1 MIDVR
6 LVSPSVWMPEVARY
20 AEPGNA
26 SDPWTDPARL
36 AHATLWVLQ
45 DAHVGITPKLAH
57 QLGRLFARTGPA
69 EPGVW
74 PKLFR
79 RLQEQ
84 LPRTER
90 SGLVAGNAPVYVVQN
105 LVKPIV
111 RQACAEIGYTCLLRQ
126 DETDATVTADAYAAY
141 GASLERIAS
150 RIAAQLAAGPLFT
163 AEHGNIVAALSEPS
177 PHGRSRALVPEIDHD
192 SLALLLGLD
201 AEIDFPERA
210 SRSTPTPSYVPKRR
224 PAAAGPG
231 GRVEGLRQGR
241 GESQLGSI
249 VLSEFLN
256 HPLVLAD
263 RLLNSGYLV
272 HERRPRRAKLR
283 DALIVGLMPHQV
295 RATPAGA
302 FAKACWVDCMAR
314 LARRLVSSRL
324 HDSEFRWIEGDA
336 AGRTRRTSFPLAQV
350 PPDVPVG
357 RHADFRDAFLTL
369 ARWVPDY
376 FETRAGF
383 RPLRTDTAAIAND
396 EEWAIAAWACP
407 EHSRGACPEHSRGVG
422 HLDDNQRARSD
433 ALTELVDRFSFVHVM
448 VFQQPIH
455 DPRSALEAGAARL
468 GRLRAGLRLGYS
480 RRRQASVTYV
490 PGKLDHDSRTWHFG
504 SDSNPYRA
512 LTPTPPDDGAAL
524 ARALQSS
531 WLNRLTKDIWHG

>member
-6 LVSPSVWMPEVARY
+6 LVPPSVWGPEVARY

-36 AHATLWVLQ
+36 AHAALWVLQ

-57 QLGRLFARTGPA
+57 QLGRLFARKGPA

-79 RLQEQ
+79 RLQER

-111 RQACAEIGYTCLLRQ
+111 REACAELGYTCLLCH
-126 DETDATVTADAYAAY
+126 DENVDTEGAVTADEYTAY
-141 GASLERIAS
+141 GAGLERIAS
-150 RIAAQLAAGPLFT
+150 RIAAQLAAGPLFA

-177 PHGRSRALVPEIDHD
+177 PYVRSRALVPEIDRD

-201 AEIDFPERA
+201 ADVDFPERA

-224 PAAAGPG
+224 PAAEGDG

-241 GESQLGSI
+241 GEGQVGSI

-256 HPLVLAD
+256 HPVVLVD

-283 DALIVGLMPHQV
+283 DALVVGLMPHEV
-295 RATPAGA
+295 RATPQGA

-314 LARRLVSSRL
+314 LARRLVSAHL
-324 HDSEFRWIEGDA
+324 ENSEFRWIEGDA
-336 AGRTRRTSFPLAQV
+336 AGRVRRTSFPLGPLGNV
-350 PPDVPVG
+350 PPDVPAG
-357 RHADFRDAFLTL
+357 RHAAFRDAFMTL
-369 ARWVPDY
+369 SRWVPDY

-383 RPLRTDTAAIAND
+383 RPLRADSNTIASAD
-396 EEWAIAAWACP
+396 EWAIAAWAAHVDRD
-407 EHSRGACPEHSRGVG
+407 E
-422 HLDDNQRARSD
+422 RAGSD
-433 ALTELVDRFSFVHVM
+433 APTGSVDGFSFVHVM
-448 VFQQPIH
+448 AFHPPI
-455 DPRSALEAGAARL
+455 DDGRSAAAEGAGRL
-468 GRLRAGLRLGYS
+468 GRLRAGLRLGY
-480 RRRQASVTYV
+480 RRRRHASVTYV
-490 PGKLDHDSRTWHFG
+490 PLDRDTRPWHFS
-504 SDSNPYRA
+504 SDSDPYRA
-512 LTPTPPDDGAAL
+512 LTPTPSEDGAAL

-531 WLNRLTKDIWHG
+531 WLDRLTKDIWHG

>member
-6 LVSPSVWMPEVARY
+6 LVPPSVWGPEVARY
-20 AEPGNA
+20 ADPGSA

-36 AHATLWVLQ
+36 AHAALWVLQ

-57 QLGRLFARTGPA
+57 ELGRMFARKGPA

-79 RLQEQ
+79 RLQEG

-111 RQACAEIGYTCLLRQ
+111 REACAELGYTCLLCQ
-126 DETDATVTADAYAAY
+126 DDTEGAVTADEYAAY
-141 GASLERIAS
+141 GAGLERIAS
-150 RIAAQLAAGPLFT
+150 RIAGQLAARPLFA

-177 PHGRSRALVPEIDHD
+177 PHVRSRALVPQIDRD

-201 AEIDFPERA
+201 AAVDFPERA

-224 PAAAGPG
+224 PAADGQG

-241 GESQLGSI
+241 GEGQLGSI

-256 HPLVLAD
+256 HPLVLVD

-283 DALIVGLMPHQV
+283 DALVVGVMPHEV
-295 RATPAGA
+295 RATPQGA

-314 LARRLVSSRL
+314 LASRLVSARL

-336 AGRTRRTSFPLAQV
+336 AGRARRTSFPLG
-350 PPDVPVG
+350 PLGDVPLDMPAS
-357 RHADFRDAFLTL
+357 RHAAFRDAFMTL
-369 ARWVPDY
+369 SRWVPDY

-383 RPLRTDTAAIAND
+383 RPLRTDIDTIASAD
-396 EEWAIAAWACP
+396 EWAIAAWAANI
-407 EHSRGACPEHSRGVG
+407 ER
-422 HLDDNQRARSD
+422 
-433 ALTELVDRFSFVHVM
+433 VDSFSFVHVM
-448 VFQQPIH
+448 VFHPPIE
-455 DPRSALEAGAARL
+455 DGRNAAAEGAQRL
-468 GRLRAGLRLGYS
+468 GRLRAGLRLGY
-480 RRRQASVTYV
+480 RRRRHASVTYV
-490 PGKLDHDSRTWHFG
+490 PGKLDRDTRPWHFG
-504 SDSNPYRA
+504 SDSDPYRA
-512 LTPTPPDDGAAL
+512 LTPTVSEDGAAL

-531 WLNRLTKDIWHG
+531 WLDRLTKDIWHG

>member
-6 LVSPSVWMPEVARY
+6 LVPPSVWMPEVVRY

-79 RLQEQ
+79 RLQER

-105 LVKPIV
+105 VVKPIV
-111 RQACAEIGYTCLLRQ
+111 REACAELGYTCLLCQ
-126 DETDATVTADAYAAY
+126 DDTAGAVTSDEYSAY

-150 RIAAQLAAGPLFT
+150 RIATQLAEGRLFA
-163 AEHGNIVAALSEPS
+163 AEHGNVVAALSEPS
-177 PHGRSRALVPEIDHD
+177 PDGRSRTLVPEIDRD

-224 PAAAGPG
+224 PAAEGPG
-231 GRVEGLRQGR
+231 GRVEGLRHGR
-241 GESQLGSI
+241 GEDQLGSI

-295 RATPAGA
+295 RATPQGA

-324 HDSEFRWIEGDA
+324 QDSEFRWIEGDA
-336 AGRTRRTSFPLAQV
+336 AGRARRTSFPLEQV
-350 PPDVPVG
+350 PADVPAG
-357 RHADFRDAFLTL
+357 RHADFRDAFMTL

-383 RPLRTDTAAIAND
+383 RPLRTGTNTIANQD
-396 EEWAIAAWACP
+396 EWVVAAFHAH
-407 EHSRGACPEHSRGVG
+407 E
-422 HLDDNQRARSD
+422 RAGSD
-433 ALTELVDRFSFVHVM
+433 VLTEQIDRFSFVHVM
-448 VFQQPIH
+448 VFQPPIH
-455 DPRSALEAGAARL
+455 DSRSAAEAGAARL

-512 LTPTPPDDGAAL
+512 LTPMPDEGAAL

-531 WLNRLTKDIWHG
+531 WLDRLTKDIWHG

>member
-6 LVSPSVWMPEVARY
+6 LVPPSVWMPEVARY
-20 AEPGNA
+20 AEPGTS
-26 SDPWTDPARL
+26 SDPWSDPARL
-36 AHATLWVLQ
+36 AHAALWVLQ

-57 QLGRLFARTGPA
+57 QLGRLFARTGPT

-79 RLQEQ
+79 RLQEG

-111 RQACAEIGYTCLLRQ
+111 REACAELGYTCLLCQ
-126 DETDATVTADAYAAY
+126 DDTEGAVTADEYAAY

-150 RIAAQLAAGPLFT
+150 RLATQLAAGPLFA
-163 AEHGNIVAALSEPS
+163 AEHGNIVAALSEPA
-177 PHGRSRALVPEIDHD
+177 PHARSRAIVPEIDRD

-201 AEIDFPERA
+201 AEVDFPERA
-210 SRSTPTPSYVPKRR
+210 SHSTPTPSYVPKRR
-224 PAAAGPG
+224 PAADGPG
-231 GRVEGLRQGR
+231 GRVEGLRHGR
-241 GESQLGSI
+241 GEGQLGSI

-256 HPLVLAD
+256 HPLVLVD

-283 DALIVGLMPHQV
+283 DALIVGLMPHGV
-295 RATPAGA
+295 RATPQGA

-314 LARRLVSSRL
+314 LARRLVSTRL

-336 AGRTRRTSFPLAQV
+336 AGRTRRTSFPLGQV
-350 PPDVPVG
+350 PHDLPTG
-357 RHADFRDAFLTL
+357 RHADFRDAFMTL

-383 RPLRTDTAAIAND
+383 HPLRTNANVIAND
-396 EEWAIAAWACP
+396 EEWTIAAWN
-407 EHSRGACPEHSRGVG
+407 
-422 HLDDNQRARSD
+422 HLHHNERPGSD
-433 ALTELVDRFSFVHVM
+433 PQTELVDRFSFVHVM
-448 VFQQPIH
+448 VFQRPEENA
-455 DPRSALEAGAARL
+455 RSAAAEGAARL
-468 GRLRAGLRLGYS
+468 GRLRAGLRLGYR
-480 RRRQASVTYV
+480 RRRQVSVTYV
-490 PGKLDHDSRTWHFG
+490 PGTVDRDSRTWHFG
-504 SDSNPYRA
+504 SDSDPYRA
-512 LTPTPPDDGAAL
+512 LTPTPPDDGGAL
-524 ARALQSS
+524 ARALRSS
-531 WLNRLTKDIWHG
+531 WLDRLTKDIWHG

>member
-1 MIDVR
+1 MNDVR
-6 LVSPSVWMPEVARY
+6 LGPPSVWGPEVARY
-20 AEPGNA
+20 AEPGNV

-36 AHATLWVLQ
+36 AHAVLWVLQ

-57 QLGRLFARTGPA
+57 ELGRLFARKGPA

-79 RLQEQ
+79 RLQEG

-90 SGLVAGNAPVYVVQN
+90 SGLVAGNAPVYVVQH

-111 RQACAEIGYTCLLRQ
+111 REACAELGYTCLLCQ
-126 DETDATVTADAYAAY
+126 DEPEGAVTAGEYAQY
-141 GASLERIAS
+141 GAGLERIAS
-150 RIAAQLAAGPLFT
+150 RIAAQLAAGPLFA

-177 PHGRSRALVPEIDHD
+177 SYVRSRAVVPAIDRD
-192 SLALLLGLD
+192 CLAWLLGLD
-201 AEIDFPERA
+201 ADVSFPERA

-224 PAAAGPG
+224 PAAAGQG
-231 GRVEGLRQGR
+231 GRIEGLRQGR

-256 HPLVLAD
+256 HPLVLVD

-283 DALIVGLMPHQV
+283 DALVVGLMPHEV
-295 RATPAGA
+295 RTTPQGS

-314 LARRLVSSRL
+314 LASRLASAHL

-336 AGRTRRTSFPLAQV
+336 AGRARRTSFPLGQAL
-350 PPDVPVG
+350 PDIPAG
-357 RHADFRDAFLTL
+357 RHSAFRDAFLTL
-369 ARWVPDY
+369 SRWVPDY

-383 RPLRTDTAAIAND
+383 RPLREDPHSIASA
-396 EEWAIAAWACP
+396 ESWAIAAWA
-407 EHSRGACPEHSRGVG
+407 A
-422 HLDDNQRARSD
+422 
-433 ALTELVDRFSFVHVM
+433 LVDRDERAGSDAPTGSVDGFSFVHVM
-448 VFQQPIH
+448 VFHPPI
-455 DPRSALEAGAARL
+455 DDGARAAAEGAGRL
-468 GRLRAGLRLGYS
+468 GRLRAGLRLGY
-480 RRRQASVTYV
+480 RRRRHASVTYV
-490 PGKLDHDSRTWHFG
+490 PLDRDTRPWRFG
-504 SDSNPYRA
+504 SDSDPWRA
-512 LTPTPPDDGAAL
+512 LMPTPSEDGAAL

-531 WLNRLTKDIWHG
+531 WLDRLTRDIWHG

>member
-1 MIDVR
+1 MINVR
-6 LVSPSVWMPEVARY
+6 LVPPSVWGPEVARY

-26 SDPWTDPARL
+26 SDPWNDPARL
-36 AHATLWVLQ
+36 AHAALWVLQ

-57 QLGRLFARTGPA
+57 ELGRLFARKGPT

-79 RLQEQ
+79 RLQER

-90 SGLVAGNAPVYVVQN
+90 SGLVAGNAPVYIVQN

-111 RQACAEIGYTCLLRQ
+111 REACAELGYTCLLCH
-126 DETDATVTADAYAAY
+126 DDNVETEGAVTADEYAAY
-141 GASLERIAS
+141 GAGLERVAS
-150 RIAAQLAAGPLFT
+150 RIAERFAAGPLFA

-177 PHGRSRALVPEIDHD
+177 PHVRSRALVPEIDRN
-192 SLALLLGLD
+192 SLALLLDLD

-224 PAAAGPG
+224 PAAEGQG

-256 HPLVLAD
+256 HPLVLVD

-283 DALIVGLMPHQV
+283 DVLVIGLMPHEV
-295 RATPAGA
+295 RATPQGA

-314 LARRLVSSRL
+314 LARRLVSARL
-324 HDSEFRWIEGDA
+324 QDSEFRWIEGDA
-336 AGRTRRTSFPLAQV
+336 GGRARRTSFPLGPLGSV
-350 PPDVPVG
+350 PSDLPSG
-357 RHADFRDAFLTL
+357 RHAAFRDAFMTL
-369 ARWVPDY
+369 ARWVPGY

-383 RPLRTDTAAIAND
+383 RPLRTDTNKLASVD
-396 EEWAIAAWACP
+396 EWVIAASHVDRD
-407 EHSRGACPEHSRGVG
+407 E
-422 HLDDNQRARSD
+422 RARSD
-433 ALTELVDRFSFVHVM
+433 APAESFDSFSFVHVM
-448 VFQQPIH
+448 VFHPLIPP
-455 DPRSALEAGAARL
+455 DPLINDGRNAAAESAQRL
-468 GRLRAGLRLGYS
+468 GRLRAGLRLGYR

-490 PGKLDHDSRTWHFG
+490 PGNLDRDTRPWHFG
-504 SDSNPYRA
+504 SDSDPYRA

-531 WLNRLTKDIWHG
+531 WLDRLTKDIWHG

>member
-1 MIDVR
+1 MIPHMIDVR
-6 LVSPSVWMPEVARY
+6 LVPPSVWEPEVARY
-20 AEPGNA
+20 AGPGST

-36 AHATLWVLQ
+36 AHAALWTLQ

-57 QLGRLFARTGPA
+57 ELGRLFARKGPV

-84 LPRTER
+84 LPHTER
-90 SGLVAGNAPVYVVQN
+90 SGLVAGSAPVYVVQH

-111 RQACAEIGYTCLLRQ
+111 REACAELGYTCLLCHAENVENVENV
-126 DETDATVTADAYAAY
+126 DIEGGVTADEYAAY
-141 GASLERIAS
+141 GAGLERIAS
-150 RIAAQLAAGPLFT
+150 RIAAQFAARPLFA
-163 AEHGNIVAALSEPS
+163 AEHANVIAALSEPS
-177 PHGRSRALVPEIDHD
+177 PYGRSRTLVPEIDRD

-201 AEIDFPERA
+201 AEAVFPERA

-224 PAAAGPG
+224 PAAGGQG

-241 GESQLGSI
+241 GEGQLGSM

-256 HPLVLAD
+256 PPLVLVD

-283 DALIVGLMPHQV
+283 DVLVVGLMPHAV
-295 RATPAGA
+295 RETRQGA

-314 LARRLVSSRL
+314 LAHRLVSARL

-336 AGRTRRTSFPLAQV
+336 AGRARSASFPLGPLRNV
-350 PPDVPVG
+350 PADLAAG
-357 RHADFRDAFLTL
+357 RHAAFRDAFMTL
-369 ARWVPDY
+369 SRWVPDY

-383 RPLRTDTAAIAND
+383 RPLRADANTIASAD
-396 EEWAIAAWACP
+396 EWAVAAWAA
-407 EHSRGACPEHSRGVG
+407 H
-422 HLDDNQRARSD
+422 
-433 ALTELVDRFSFVHVM
+433 VDQSIDSFSFVHVM
-448 VFQQPIH
+448 VFHPPI
-455 DPRSALEAGAARL
+455 DEERSAAAEGARRL
-468 GRLRAGLRLGYS
+468 GRLRAGLRLGY
-480 RRRQASVTYV
+480 RRRRHASVTYV
-490 PGKLDHDSRTWHFG
+490 PGNLDRDTRPWHFG
-504 SDSNPYRA
+504 SDSDPYRP
-512 LTPTPPDDGAAL
+512 LTPMPSDEGAAL

-531 WLNRLTKDIWHG
+531 WLDRLTKDIWHG